1 MFAILKREIN
11 SFFSTPVGFLVI
23 ALFLIV
29 NNLILWFI
37 PGEFNVFDN
46 GLADLSSF
54 FIVTPWVFLILIP
67 AITMKAFS
75 EEKNIGTFELLA
87 TKPISLKDIVLG
99 KYLGAVSLICL
110 ALTPTI
116 LYHITISKLIENSS
130 IWDIGNMIGS
140 YIGLFF
146 LILAFA
152 SIGIF
157 ASTISKSQ
165 MVTFI
170 SSVIICFLVFY
181 GFEIVSYFMQISSFE
196 INTLGMKSHFDTISR
211 GVIDTRDLI
220 YFSSVSVFFL
230 ILTIINLR
238 KD

>member
-1 MFAILKREIN
+1 
-11 SFFSTPVGFLVI
+11 
-23 ALFLIV
+23 
-29 NNLILWFI
+29 
-37 PGEFNVFDN
+37 
-46 GLADLSSF
+46 
-54 FIVTPWVFLILIP
+54 
-67 AITMKAFS
+67 
-75 EEKNIGTFELLA
+75 
-87 TKPISLKDIVLG
+87 
-99 KYLGAVSLICL
+99 
-110 ALTPTI
+110 
-116 LYHITISKLIENSS
+116 
-130 IWDIGNMIGS
+130 MIGS

-146 LILAFA
+146 LILAFT

-181 GFEIVSYFMQISSFE
+181 GFEIVSYFVQISSFE

>member
-37 PGEFNVFDN
+37 PGEFNIFDN

-54 FIVTPWVFLILIP
+54 FIVTPWVFLIMIP

-116 LYHITISKLIENSS
+116 LYHITISNLLENSS

>member
-181 GFEIVSYFMQISSFE
+181 GFEIVSYFIQISSFA
-196 INTLGMKSHFDTISR
+196 NTPI
-211 GVIDTRDLI
+211 
-220 YFSSVSVFFL
+220 
-230 ILTIINLR
+230 
-238 KD
+238 

>member
-165 MVTFI
+165 IITFI

-181 GFEIVSYFMQISSFE
+181 GFEIVSYFIQISSFE

>member
-23 ALFLIV
+23 ALFLIA

-54 FIVTPWVFLILIP
+54 FIVTPWFFLILIP

-110 ALTPTI
+110 ALMPTI
-116 LYHITISKLIENSS
+116 LYHITISNLLENSS
-130 IWDIGNMIGS
+130 VWDIGNMIGS
-140 YIGLFF
+140 YMGLFF

-157 ASTISKSQ
+157 TSTISKSQ

-181 GFEIVSYFMQISSFE
+181 GFEIVSYFIQISSFE
-196 INTLGMKSHFDTISR
+196 INTLGMKSHFDTTSR

-220 YFSSVSVFFL
+220 YFISVSVFFL